1 RTPTNILP
9 TAAQTRNCCQGKDL
23 VTLCRGPG
31 DATRRH
37 HDLDMQV
44 RCGDGIRPVPAN
56 LREPQTTGGLRADT
70 MVTDTKETLS
80 DPLYCGI
87 MRRTNHRRPARSPRA
102 IEVKSM

>member
-1 RTPTNILP
+1 MPATPPARPTAPTTKLATYADLYRTPTNILP

-70 MVTDTKETLS
+70 MV
-80 DPLYCGI
+80 
-87 MRRTNHRRPARSPRA
+87 
-102 IEVKSM
+102 